1 LHSIPFVQAKGSE
14 DSFTIMAKRIRIK
27 DIAAKAK
34 VSTGTVDR
42 VLHNRGNVSAEKR
55 ARIEAVMEDLGY
67 EPNIIA
73 RTLASNREVRI
84 AILVPDPGN
93 DPYWSAP
100 SRGVEQAWQS
110 VKHYGVVADWYYFNL
125 FEQDDFAV
133 QAKKVLETNP
143 NALLFPPVFLQAANE
158 LLRACHEQNIL
169 VSIFNTQVESSSI
182 LTYVGQ
188 NSYQS
193 GVLAGK
199 LLSLGMGEQGKVAV
213 INLSKEPANAKH
225 LSDKEQGLIDYF
237 SSRKMGADSRV
248 IRIVFEKFNDRQA
261 LRNHFED
268 LFAREPSLR
277 ALFITNSRAYKLLE
291 VLPEYLTEN
300 MRIVGFDLLPENIEF
315 LRRGRIQFLI
325 NQNPVE
331 QGYLALMSLVNTLIF
346 EKEVMPIQHLP
357 LDIVVSENVDYY
369 LHRAE
374 NYALTV

>member
-1 LHSIPFVQAKGSE
+1 MPFRDSG

-27 DIAAKAK
+27 DIAAKAQ

-55 ARIEAVMEDLGY
+55 ARIEAVMEELGY

-84 AILVPDPGN
+84 AILVPDPAN

-100 SRGVEQAWQS
+100 SLGVEQAWQS

-125 FEQDDFAV
+125 FEQDDFAAK
-133 QAKKVLETNP
+133 AKKILATNP
-143 NALLFPPVFLQAANE
+143 DALVFPPVFLQAANE
-158 LLRACHEQNIL
+158 FLRACQEQNIL
-169 VSIFNTQVESSSI
+169 VSIFNTQVESKSI

-199 LLSLGMGEQGKVAV
+199 LLSMSMGERGKVAV
-213 INLSKEPANAKH
+213 VNLSKEPANAKH

-237 SSRKMGADSRV
+237 SRRKLGADSRV
-248 IRIVFEKFNDRQA
+248 IRVIFEKFNDQDA
-261 LRNHFED
+261 LRSF
-268 LFAREPSLR
+268 FRELIASEPTLK
-277 ALFITNSRAYKLLE
+277 AMFITNSRAYKLLE
-291 VLPEYLTEN
+291 VLPNSLTEDI
-300 MRIVGFDLLPENIEF
+300 RIVGFDLLPENIAF
-315 LRRGRIQFLI
+315 LREGRIQFLI

-346 EKEVMPIQHLP
+346 EKEVHSIQHLP

>member
-1 LHSIPFVQAKGSE
+1 LHSISFVQAKGSE
-14 DSFTIMAKRIRIK
+14 DSFTNMAKRIRIK